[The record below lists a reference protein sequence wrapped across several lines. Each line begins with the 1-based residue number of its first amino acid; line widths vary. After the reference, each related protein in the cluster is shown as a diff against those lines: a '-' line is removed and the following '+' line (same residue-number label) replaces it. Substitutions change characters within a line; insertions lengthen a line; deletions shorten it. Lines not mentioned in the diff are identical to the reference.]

1 MQTLW
6 AAQALTSNGWQKAVS
21 IEIDATGHISSL
33 TPDAE
38 PTGQQFEILLPAPV
52 NLHSHSFQRAM
63 AGMTEWRGADK
74 HDTFWTWRAL
84 MYRFLDQLTPDD
96 IESIAAFVQ
105 MEMLESGYAAVCEFH
120 YIHHQ
125 PNGSEYD
132 NIAEL
137 AHRVAAAAN
146 QTGIGL
152 TLLPV
157 FYQYGGCD
165 LRPLGAGQIRFG
177 NNQNAYSRL
186 FEASK
191 TALTHLPDDCGIGV
205 APHSLRAVS
214 REDLKFATEIAPDS
228 PFHMHIAEQTG
239 EIEEVQDHWGERP
252 MHWLLDNHAVD
263 ERWCLIHSTHMQPY
277 ETEGLAKSGAVAG
290 LCPITESNLGD
301 GIFDGV
307 RYLENGGNFGIGSDS
322 NIRIS
327 LSEELRTREYYQR
340 LRDRGRSIL
349 ASE

>member
-137 AHRVAAAAN
+137 APPR
-146 QTGIGL
+146 
-152 TLLPV
+152 
-157 FYQYGGCD
+157 CS
-165 LRPLGAGQIRFG
+165 
-177 NNQNAYSRL
+177 SR
-186 FEASK
+186 
-191 TALTHLPDDCGIGV
+191 
-205 APHSLRAVS
+205 
-214 REDLKFATEIAPDS
+214 
-228 PFHMHIAEQTG
+228 
-239 EIEEVQDHWGERP
+239 
-252 MHWLLDNHAVD
+252 
-263 ERWCLIHSTHMQPY
+263 
-277 ETEGLAKSGAVAG
+277 
-290 LCPITESNLGD
+290 
-301 GIFDGV
+301 
-307 RYLENGGNFGIGSDS
+307 
-322 NIRIS
+322 
-327 LSEELRTREYYQR
+327 
-340 LRDRGRSIL
+340 
-349 ASE
+349 